1 MSMATDLAA
10 LVRESMSELDK
21 RSAQLGAYKDELWK
35 VSSQLEATLAG
46 RTRQEEREMQSQ
58 LHRTLQQVD
67 DTLAQIQRSKEMLQR
82 VLMHI

>member
-1 MSMATDLAA
+1 MSMATDLVA
-10 LVRESMSELDK
+10 LIRESMSELDK
-21 RSAQLGAYKDELWK
+21 RVAQLVAYKDELRK

-46 RTRQEEREMQSQ
+46 STRREEREMQAQ
-58 LHRTLQQVD
+58 LHRTMQQVD

>member
-21 RSAQLGAYKDELWK
+21 RSAQLVAYKDELWK

-46 RTRQEEREMQSQ
+46 STRQEEREMQSQ